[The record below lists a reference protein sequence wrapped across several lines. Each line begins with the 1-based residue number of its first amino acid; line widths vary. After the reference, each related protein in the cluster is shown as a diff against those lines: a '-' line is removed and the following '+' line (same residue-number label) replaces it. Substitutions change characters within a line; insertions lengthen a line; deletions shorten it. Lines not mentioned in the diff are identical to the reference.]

1 MGIGDR
7 QEEWSPPIAS
17 RPLPRACE
25 SASMHP
31 VLETLK
37 AKLPDAVLS
46 VEDHGPRAELSARVA
61 ADRILDVMALLHDNP
76 GAAFDHITD
85 ICSADYPEDQER
97 FEVIYHLLSLPHR
110 TRIRIKARVTEDDP
124 CLASVTGIWKGANFM
139 EREVYDLM
147 GIRFSGHPDLRRI
160 LMPEDYDE
168 GYPLRKDFPTEGK
181 GWRSQFDFLPRLD
194 EPAVAT
200 TEGEIPEEQKRAF
213 LAEGNVS
220 PSGSRRKEELLLNMG
235 PQHPSTHGVL
245 RVVLELDGERIVKAT
260 PDLGYLHRGV
270 EKLAEGLAYMQIIPH
285 TDRLDYVCSMT
296 NNYAYVR
303 AVEKLLG
310 IEIPERAEYIRTIVA
325 EMQRIIGHLF
335 WLGTQALDIGAMTV
349 FFWTFR
355 EREVLLDLFEKLCGA
370 RLTLNYYRIG
380 GVDSDFTPDLVV
392 RLKTFLD
399 SFPDHV
405 REYDE
410 LLQSNRIWLSRTKN
424 VAFISGEDAISFGLT
439 GPVLRGSGIAYD
451 VRKFEP
457 YGAYDKVEWEV
468 PVGKNGD
475 TYDRYWV
482 RMEEMRQSSRIIR
495 QCLTQMP
502 DGPIVADVP
511 TVIPPPK
518 QKVMRDME
526 SLIHHFIIFT
536 QGFKPPKGETYC
548 ATEAPKGE
556 LGFFIISDGSPR
568 PYRMKI
574 RAPSFVHMGAFDHMA
589 RGYLISDII
598 TIFGTYDIVMG
609 ECDR

>member
-1 MGIGDR
+1 MAVDA
-7 QEEWSPPIAS
+7 WMT
-17 RPLPRACE
+17 
-25 SASMHP
+25 MHP
-31 VLETLK
+31 VLERLK
-37 AKLPDAVLS
+37 TQFPDAV
-46 VEDHGPRAELSARVA
+46 VAVQEDEARGELSAQVRP
-61 ADRILDVMALLHDNP
+61 DRIVDIGRFLHDDP
-76 GAAFDHITD
+76 ALAFDHITD
-85 ICSADYPEDQER
+85 ICSADYPDAPER
-97 FEVIYHLLSLPHR
+97 FEVIYHFLSLPHR
-110 TRIRIKARVTEDDP
+110 HRIRIKARVTEDGP
-124 CLASVTGIWKGANFM
+124 SLPTVTGIWRGAEFM

-147 GIRFSGHPDLRRI
+147 GIVFEQHPDLRRI

-168 GYPLRKDFPTEGK
+168 GYPLRKDFPAEGR
-181 GWRSQFDFLPRLD
+181 GWRGSFPFIPRLD
-194 EPAVAT
+194 EPPA
-200 TEGEIPEEQKRAF
+200 ELSEEIPAAEKQTF
-213 LAEGNVS
+213 LANGEAPAS
-220 PSGSRRKEELLLNMG
+220 SRRTEELLLNMG

-270 EKLAEGLAYMQIIPH
+270 EKLAEGLHYMQVIPH

-303 AVEKLLG
+303 AVEKLVG
-310 IEIPERAEYIRTIVA
+310 ITVPERAEYIRTIVA
-325 EMQRIIGHLF
+325 EIQRIIGHLF

-380 GVDSDFTPDLVV
+380 GVDADFTPDLVT
-392 RLKTFLD
+392 RLRAFLD
-399 SFPDHV
+399 TFPDHI
-405 REYDE
+405 REYDS
-410 LLQSNRIWLSRTKN
+410 LIMNNRIWLGRTKG
-424 VAFISGEDAISFGLT
+424 VAVISVEDAISFGLT
-439 GPVLRGSGIAYD
+439 GPTLRGSGVDYD
-451 VRKFEP
+451 IRKYEP
-457 YGAYDKVEWEV
+457 YGVYDKVDWEV

-475 TYDRYWV
+475 TYDRYWI
-482 RMEEMRQSSRIIR
+482 RMEEMHQSCRIIR
-495 QCLTQMP
+495 QCLDQMP
-502 DGPIVADVP
+502 QGPIMADSP

-518 QKVMRDME
+518 EKVMRDME

-556 LGFFIISDGSPR
+556 LGFFLISDGSPR

-574 RAPSFVHMGAFDHMA
+574 RAPSFIHMGAFDHMA

>member
-1 MGIGDR
+1 MLQDLADR
-7 QEEWSPPIAS
+7 LQQQF
-17 RPLPRACE
+17 
-25 SASMHP
+25 
-31 VLETLK
+31 
-37 AKLPDAVLS
+37 PDAVLS
-46 VEDHGPRAELSARVA
+46 VDLDPDRQELAVHVQAARIADVA
-61 ADRILDVMALLHDNP
+61 RYLHDAP
-76 GAAFDHITD
+76 EMAFDHITD
-85 ICSADYPEDQER
+85 ICSADYPSDAQR
-97 FEVIYHLLSLPHR
+97 FEVIYQLLSLPHSR
-110 TRIRIKARVTEDDP
+110 RIRLKARVTEDAP
-124 CLASVTGIWKGANFM
+124 ELPTVTSVWKGAEFL
-139 EREVYDLM
+139 EREVYDMM
-147 GIRFSGHPDLRRI
+147 GITFTGHPDLRRI

-168 GYPLRKDFPTEGK
+168 GYPLRKDFPAEGR
-181 GWRSQFDFLPRLD
+181 GWRSQIDFIPRLD
-194 EPAVAT
+194 EAPVEATESEFTEAQKQAFRAVPAPA
-200 TEGEIPEEQKRAF
+200 
-213 LAEGNVS
+213 
-220 PSGSRRKEELLLNMG
+220 GSRRREELLLNMG

-285 TDRLDYVCSMT
+285 TDRLDYVCAMA

-310 IEIPERAEYIRTIVA
+310 ITVPERAEYIRTIVA

-355 EREVLLDLFEKLCGA
+355 EREILLDLFEKLCGA

-380 GVDSDFTPDLVV
+380 GVDSDFTPELAL

-399 SFPDHV
+399 TFPEKV
-405 REYDE
+405 REYDS
-410 LLQSNRIWLSRTKN
+410 LIASNRIWLGRTKN
-424 VAFISGEDAISFGLT
+424 VAVISGEDAINFGLT
-439 GPVLRGSGIAYD
+439 GPTLRGSGVAYD
-451 VRKFEP
+451 IRKMEP

-468 PVGKNGD
+468 PIGKNGD
-475 TYDRYWV
+475 TYDRYWI
-482 RMEEMRQSSRIIR
+482 RMEEMRQSARIIA
-495 QCLTQMP
+495 QCLEQLP
-502 DGPIVADVP
+502 SGPIIANEP
-511 TVIPPPK
+511 QYIPPPK
-518 QKVMRDME
+518 LNIMRDME

-548 ATEAPKGE
+548 GTEAPKGE

-568 PYRMKI
+568 PYRLKI
-574 RAPSFVHMGAFDHMA
+574 RSPSFIHMGAFDHMA

>member
-1 MGIGDR
+1 
-7 QEEWSPPIAS
+7 
-17 RPLPRACE
+17 
-25 SASMHP
+25 MHP
-31 VLETLK
+31 LLDALK
-37 AKLPDAVLS
+37 AKFQDAVLS

-61 ADRILDVMALLHDNP
+61 ADRILDLMTFLHDDP
-76 GAAFDHITD
+76 GSAFDHITD
-85 ICSADYPEDQER
+85 VCSADYPEDHER

-124 CLASVTGIWKGANFM
+124 SIASVTGIWKGANFM

-147 GIRFSGHPDLRRI
+147 GIRFTGHPDLRRI

-181 GWRSQFDFLPRLD
+181 GWRSQFEFLPRLD
-194 EPAVAT
+194 EPPVETIDAEISEERKRPFLV
-200 TEGEIPEEQKRAF
+200 EGSTA
-213 LAEGNVS
+213 S
-220 PSGSRRKEELLLNMG
+220 SGSHRKEELLLNMG

-270 EKLAEGLAYMQIIPH
+270 EKLSEGLIYMQIIPH

-380 GVDSDFTPDLVV
+380 GVDSDFTSDLVT

-399 SFPDHV
+399 SFPDHI

-410 LLQSNRIWLSRTKN
+410 LLQSNRIWLGRTKN
-424 VAFISGEDAISFGLT
+424 VAVISAEDAINFGLT
-439 GPVLRGSGIAYD
+439 GPVLRGSGVAYD

-457 YGAYDKVEWEV
+457 YGAYNKVEWEV

-482 RMEEMRQSSRIIR
+482 RMEEMRQSCRIIR
-495 QCLTQMP
+495 QCLSQMP

-511 TVIPPPK
+511 TIIPPPK

-568 PYRMKI
+568 PYRLKI

>member
-1 MGIGDR
+1 
-7 QEEWSPPIAS
+7 
-17 RPLPRACE
+17 
-25 SASMHP
+25 MHP
-31 VLETLK
+31 LLDTLK
-37 AKLPDAVLS
+37 SRFPDAVLA
-46 VEDHGPRAELSARVA
+46 VHEDQRRGELSAQVK
-61 ADRILDVMALLHDNP
+61 ADRIRDVAAFLHDDP
-76 GAAFDHITD
+76 AAAFDHITD
-85 ICSADYPEDQER
+85 VCSADYPDAPER

-110 TRIRIKARVTEDDP
+110 TRIRLKARVPEDDP
-124 CLASVTGIWKGANFM
+124 VIDTVTDIWKGANFM

-147 GIRFSGHPDLRRI
+147 GIRFKGHPDLRRI
-160 LMPEDYDE
+160 LMPEHYDE
-168 GYPLRKDFPTEGK
+168 GYPLRKDFPAEGR
-181 GWRSQFDFLPRLD
+181 GWRSTFDFLPRLD
-194 EPAVAT
+194 EPPTRDPAPDL
-200 TEGEIPEEQKRAF
+200 PEAEKKKF
-213 LAEGNVS
+213 LADDGTS
-220 PSGSRRKEELLLNMG
+220 AAYRTEELLLNLG

-303 AVEKLLG
+303 AVEKLVG
-310 IEIPERAEYIRTIVA
+310 IEVPERAEYIRTIVA
-325 EMQRIIGHLF
+325 EMQRIVGHLF

-380 GVDSDFTPDLVV
+380 GVDSDFTPDLVA
-392 RLKTFLD
+392 RLKAFLETFPAHID
-399 SFPDHV
+399 
-405 REYDE
+405 EYNE
-410 LLQSNRIWLSRTKN
+410 LLESNRIWLARTKN
-424 VAFISGEDAISFGLT
+424 VAVISAEDAINFGLT
-439 GPVLRGSGIAYD
+439 GPVLRGSGVAYD

-457 YGAYDKVEWEV
+457 YGAYDKVDWEV
-468 PVGKNGD
+468 PIGKNGD

-482 RMEEMRQSSRIIR
+482 RIEEMRQSARIIR
-495 QCLTQMP
+495 QCLDQLP
-502 DGPIVADVP
+502 AGPIMADVP
-511 TVIPPPK
+511 QVIPPPK
-518 QKVMRDME
+518 PKVMRDME

-568 PYRMKI
+568 PYRLKI

>member
-1 MGIGDR
+1 
-7 QEEWSPPIAS
+7 
-17 RPLPRACE
+17 
-25 SASMHP
+25 MHP
-31 VLETLK
+31 VLDILK
-37 AKLPDAVLS
+37 TQFPDAVLS
-46 VEDHGPRAELSARVA
+46 VHEDKERGDLSARVKA
-61 ADRILDVMALLHDNP
+61 AHVLEIARFLRDDPRL
-76 GAAFDHITD
+76 AFDHITD
-85 ICSADYPEDQER
+85 VCSADYPDDPER
-97 FEVIYHLLSLPHR
+97 FEVIYHVLSLPHSVR
-110 TRIRIKARVTEDDP
+110 LRIKARVSGEHP
-124 CLASVTGIWKGANFM
+124 VIASVVSVWKGAEFM
-139 EREVYDLM
+139 ERETYDLM
-147 GIRFSGHPDLRRI
+147 GIKFSGHPDLRRI
-160 LMPEDYDE
+160 LMPETYDE
-168 GYPLRKDFPTEGK
+168 GYPLRKDFPAEGR
-181 GWRSQFDFLPRLD
+181 GWRSSFPFLPKMD
-194 EPAVAT
+194 EAAAVANDN
-200 TEGEIPEEQKRAF
+200 EVPEAEKQVFRA
-213 LAEGNVS
+213 GT
-220 PSGSRRKEELLLNMG
+220 SGTRRTEELLLNMG

-245 RVVLELDGERIVKAT
+245 RVVLELDGERVVKAT

-303 AVEKLLG
+303 AVEKLLNLAV
-310 IEIPERAEYIRTIVA
+310 PERAEYIRTIVA
-325 EMQRIIGHLF
+325 EMQRIVGHLF

-355 EREVLLDLFEKLCGA
+355 EREVLLDMFEKLCGA

-380 GVDSDFTPDLVV
+380 GVDSDFTPDLV
-392 RLKTFLD
+392 RRMNEFLD
-399 SFPDHV
+399 TFQE
-405 REYDE
+405 RINEYDS
-410 LLQSNRIWLSRTKN
+410 LIANNRIWIGRTKN
-424 VAFISGEDAISFGLT
+424 VAVISAEDAINFGLT
-439 GPVLRGSGIAYD
+439 GPPLRGSGVRYD
-451 VRKFEP
+451 VRKLEP

-475 TYDRYWV
+475 TYDRYWI
-482 RMEEMRQSSRIIR
+482 RMEEMRQSARIIR
-495 QCLTQMP
+495 QCLAQMP
-502 DGPIVADVP
+502 QGPIMADLP
-511 TVIPPPK
+511 QVIPPPK
-518 QKVMRDME
+518 ANVMRDME

>member
-1 MGIGDR
+1 
-7 QEEWSPPIAS
+7 
-17 RPLPRACE
+17 
-25 SASMHP
+25 MHQL
-31 VLETLK
+31 LETLK
-37 AKLPDAVLS
+37 ARFPDAVLS
-46 VEDHGPRAELSARVA
+46 VQEHVARAELSACVA
-61 ADRILDVMALLHDNP
+61 ADRILDVMTFLHDDL

-85 ICSADYPEDQER
+85 ICSADYPEDLER

-110 TRIRIKARVTEDDP
+110 MRIRVKARVTEDDP
-124 CLASVTGIWKGANFM
+124 CISSVTGIWKGANFM

-147 GIRFSGHPDLRRI
+147 GIRFSDHPDLRRI

-181 GWRSQFDFLPRLD
+181 GWRSQFEFIPRLD
-194 EPAVAT
+194 EPAVGPI
-200 TEGEIPEEQKRAF
+200 EGEIPEERKRTF
-213 LAEGNVS
+213 LAEGSAS
-220 PSGSRRKEELLLNMG
+220 PSGPRRREELLLNMG
-235 PQHPSTHGVL
+235 PQHPATHGVL

-270 EKLAEGLAYMQIIPH
+270 EKLSEGLAYMQIIPH
-285 TDRLDYVCSMT
+285 TDRLDYICSMT

-310 IEIPERAEYIRTIVA
+310 ITVPERAEYIRTIVA

-380 GVDSDFTPDLVV
+380 GVDSDFTSDLVA

-399 SFPDHV
+399 SFPDHI

-410 LLQSNRIWLSRTKN
+410 LLQSNRIWLARTKN
-424 VAFISGEDAISFGLT
+424 VAVISAEDAINFGLT
-439 GPVLRGSGIAYD
+439 GPVLRGSGVAYD
-451 VRKFEP
+451 VRKLEP
-457 YGAYDKVEWEV
+457 YGAYDKVDWEV

-482 RMEEMRQSSRIIR
+482 RMEELRQSCRIIR
-495 QCLTQMP
+495 QCLSQMP

-518 QKVMRDME
+518 EKVMRDME

-556 LGFFIISDGSPR
+556 LGFFIISDGSAR
-568 PYRMKI
+568 PYRLKI

-589 RGYLISDII
+589 RGYLVADII